1 MHAVICHKMCM
12 SQGKC
17 KNMEMN
23 HLYNHRK
30 MLPQYRSSHQRM
42 CFALVYIY
50 ECVDYFWKHFVEYAF
65 FRNRTVTLKTFEHN
79 ALYFTAHN
87 NKVQFFK

>member
-1 MHAVICHKMCM
+1 
-12 SQGKC
+12 
-17 KNMEMN
+17 
-23 HLYNHRK
+23 

-42 CFALVYIY
+42 CFDLVCIN

-65 FRNRTVTLKTFEHN
+65 FRNRTVTLKSFDYN

-87 NKVQFFK
+87 NTVQFFQKLFILKE

>member
-1 MHAVICHKMCM
+1 
-12 SQGKC
+12 
-17 KNMEMN
+17 
-23 HLYNHRK
+23 

-42 CFALVYIY
+42 CFALVCIY

-79 ALYFTAHN
+79 ALYFFLMITRFRFPETFIL
-87 NKVQFFK
+87 KE